1 MSKNDNDRRISYGYR
16 GVVKRDAQHSHDG
29 PEVAPHK
36 SKKKKGCKRN
46 KWGPHVESEE
56 WTYEFDWFRYTVC
69 IHCGK
74 TMTNDFKH
82 YISGWSK

>member
-1 MSKNDNDRRISYGYR
+1 MSKNDNDRSISYGYR
-16 GVVKRDAQHSHDG
+16 GVVKRDTQHSHDG

-56 WTYEFDWFRYTVC
+56 WTYPASYYRVKTC

-74 TMTNDFKH
+74 HMTTDFMRLDGF
-82 YISGWSK
+82 YDG